1 MRLQEWAK
9 ILFFV
14 CIVASNLIFLGYW
27 GYKMYKETRSMIVKK
42 MEKLYLICCV
52 CMNRQKL
59 ERDKEA
65 VRIAEENELL
75 REDYYKTVNA
85 LKKIYESG

>member
-1 MRLQEWAK
+1 M
-9 ILFFV
+9 
-14 CIVASNLIFLGYW
+14 
-27 GYKMYKETRSMIVKK
+27 ETRAMIIKK
-42 MEKLYLICCV
+42 MEMIYLVCCV

-75 REDYYKTVNA
+75 REDYFKKINA
-85 LKKIYESG
+85 LKKLYDSG